1 MAIEDL
7 GAGTARRLLEER
19 TRLGLTQGALAE
31 LAGLSRVS
39 IAKYESGGTLP
50 SSEAL
55 IALDRSGVDIR
66 YVLVGIHCTGESV
79 FRDRFRVAFE
89 EVSRQ
94 AKANKETLT
103 DAAHLELAWRIYDAF
118 EIFEKYKQN

>member
-1 MAIEDL
+1 MTEEDL

-55 IALDRSGVDIR
+55 IALDKSGVDIR
-66 YVLVGIHCTGESV
+66 YVLVGIHCTGENV

-103 DAAHLELAWRIYDAF
+103 DAVHLELAWRIYDAF
-118 EIFEKYKQN
+118 ETFEKYKQN